1 VEELVEDSFNRPVEV
16 KIHTSIKPRETPP
29 LRQVTDSPSNS
40 WTPSP
45 IQNKRKAENLDP
57 LETMSLFKRVRLMQ
71 RPYKDS
77 SRDPTSKSIVTL
89 PAEIFVKLQR
99 VFEWVSQSLI
109 YWEDVYDER
118 RQNDFSKSLERQQA
132 LHFASFHGDL
142 SAVQDLIDQGV
153 DVNEWASWKRDT
165 DSGKVYEDR
174 FTAIEAAASNGHRHV
189 VKLLLERGANPC
201 LGEIV
206 WGSPLVIAARRHDLE
221 LATILMDCGADVNQ
235 ESVYSY
241 SSGQTMTALQRA
253 CCEGDLNMVTLL
265 LSRGAKPNAPG
276 GHYGPALL
284 AATIGEN
291 PLLVDRLLEAGA
303 DINAVHQIGPKAN
316 SGRRQQ
322 TALVRAI
329 LNNHLSV
336 VRLLLERGA
345 DIYVDCECGN
355 AIQNAA
361 FFGREEIIDELI
373 MRGADVYRPSMSFN
387 TVLEAAA
394 AGQQHKLFRRFIAF
408 GMDIYAPCVA
418 RINPFYVS
426 PRSSATGSNLL
437 YVAAESGANEIVS
450 FLLDKGMDVNVRGGE
465 YECALIAAVSRGHTI
480 TTRLLLEKGANFAI
494 LSPSPSHGG
503 TSALYHAVIHGDC
516 DIIQLLLDAGAPIND
531 INGKYGSVL
540 QLAALNTPESVAHL
554 LLDRGIDVNLQGG
567 YFGNALQAW
576 SYVGNHEI
584 VKILLAKGADP
595 LAIGGFYGSAMA
607 AAVHDNHL
615 PVIQLLQEYGA
626 PLPPRSAGS
635 SDFSRSLYTQKS
647 TKVSTKGQVGE

>member
-1 VEELVEDSFNRPVEV
+1 MEEISNRPVEV
-16 KIHTSIKPRETPP
+16 KSHAKVKPKKTRP
-29 LRQVTDSPSNS
+29 LSQATASPSKS
-40 WTPSP
+40 WTPSS

-57 LETMSLFKRVRLMQ
+57 LGATSVFKRVRLMQ
-71 RPYKDS
+71 RANKDS
-77 SRDPTSKSIVTL
+77 TRDPASKSIVTL
-89 PAEIFVKLQR
+89 PADSLVKAQR
-99 VFEWVSQSLI
+99 VFEWVSQDPL
-109 YWEDVYDER
+109 YWEDVYDDR

-142 SAVQDLIDQGV
+142 STVQDLLNQGV
-153 DVNEWASWKRDT
+153 DVNEWSFWKRNT
-165 DSGKVYEDR
+165 DSGKVYEDQ
-174 FTAIEAAASNGHRHV
+174 FTALEAAASNGHKRV
-189 VKLLLERGANPC
+189 VKLLLENGANPS

-206 WGSPLVIAARRHDLE
+206 WGSPLVIAARKHDSD

-253 CCEGDLNMVTLL
+253 CCEGDLDMVTLL
-265 LSRGAKPNAPG
+265 LSRGANPNAPG

-291 PLLVDRLLEAGA
+291 ALLVDKLLEAGA
-303 DINAVHQIGPKAN
+303 DINAVHQIGPKSN

-345 DIYVDCECGN
+345 DIYVECECGN

-373 MRGADVYRPSMSFN
+373 MHGADVYRPSISFN
-387 TVLEAAA
+387 TVLEAVA

-418 RINPFYVS
+418 RFHPF
-426 PRSSATGSNLL
+426 SAAPQSRVTDSNLL
-437 YVAAESGANEIVS
+437 YVAAQSGAYEIVG
-450 FLLDKGMDVNVRGGE
+450 FLLEKGMDVNIRGGE
-465 YECALIAAVSRGHTI
+465 HECALIAAVSRGHTI
-480 TTRLLLEKGANFAI
+480 MTRLLLENGASFTI
-494 LSPSPSHGG
+494 HSPAHGG
-503 TSALYHAVIHGDC
+503 TSALYHAVFNAVIDGDC
-516 DIIQLLLDAGAPIND
+516 EMIELLLGAGAPIND
-531 INGKYGSVL
+531 TDGKYGSVL

-576 SYVGNHEI
+576 SYVGNYEI
-584 VKILLAKGADP
+584 VKILLEKGADP
-595 LAIGGFYGSAMA
+595 LAMGGFYGSAMTA
-607 AAVHDNHL
+607 AAHDNHL
-615 PVIQLLQEYGA
+615 PVINLLHEHGA
-626 PLPPRSAGS
+626 PLPPPSAA
-635 SDFSRSLYTQKS
+635 
-647 TKVSTKGQVGE
+647 